1 MLSFSTLINDL
12 SVMLYTDTQTVFSG
26 KKTASMSQHRD
37 AHTARGIEARAR
49 RHTTTM
55 AYDSEGPI
63 APSSDYQYLE
73 QSCGIAGHA
82 LSAALAVRPH

>member
-1 MLSFSTLINDL
+1 
-12 SVMLYTDTQTVFSG
+12 MLYRVTVFSG
-26 KKTASMSQHRD
+26 INEPTQRRAHGARASR
-37 AHTARGIEARAR
+37 HTA
-49 RHTTTM
+49 TM